1 MGSGGCGWVK
11 KVKALRSTNW
21 WLPNSHRNIK
31 YNTGNIADNIVINM
45 CGERWVLE
53 ISGGITS

>member
-1 MGSGGCGWVK
+1 MRC
-11 KVKALRSTNW
+11 TNW

-53 ISGGITS
+53 ISGGNHFINYVNV